1 MHKHELGGGTN
12 ITWHP
17 KANMMRTRGNR
28 GGHKQ
33 HLSQRTNA
41 WCCITEDDYDNKQGL
56 FDYAEV
62 FYLTNLELC
71 IKLNRSGLMNSTKF
85 TKKS

>member
-1 MHKHELGGGTN
+1 
-12 ITWHP
+12 
-17 KANMMRTRGNR
+17 MMRTRGNR

-41 WCCITEDDYDNKQGL
+41 WFCITEDDYDNKQGL

-71 IKLNRSGLMNSTKF
+71 IYLYGIKLNRS
-85 TKKS
+85 